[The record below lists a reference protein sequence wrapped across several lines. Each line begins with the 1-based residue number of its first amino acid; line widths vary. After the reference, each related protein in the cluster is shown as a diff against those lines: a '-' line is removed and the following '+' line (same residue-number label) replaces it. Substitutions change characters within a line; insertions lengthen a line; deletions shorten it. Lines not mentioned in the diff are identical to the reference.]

1 MSRKAKPKKITCKK
15 CGESWLANEHPT
27 NKEWTKLAPMPDSE
41 GRITIILMATW
52 SCPGCGKSV
61 MGSKSKYKDD
71 GTTGPSKKDKL
82 IEKINE
88 ADQKIAIAE
97 LAAELSFSEENVEK
111 AIQAFM
117 KRKTISGKIE
127 NGYFIKE

>member
-1 MSRKAKPKKITCKK
+1 MSKKSKAKKITCKK
-15 CGESWLANEHPT
+15 CGESWLANELPT

-41 GRITIILMATW
+41 GRVTIILMATW
-52 SCPGCGKSV
+52 SCPSCGKSV

-82 IEKINE
+82 IEKINKAE
-88 ADQKIAIAE
+88 NKIAISE
-97 LAAELSFSEENVEK
+97 LATELSFSEENVEK
-111 AIQAFM
+111 AIQVFVKNKA
-117 KRKTISGKIE
+117 IVGKIE